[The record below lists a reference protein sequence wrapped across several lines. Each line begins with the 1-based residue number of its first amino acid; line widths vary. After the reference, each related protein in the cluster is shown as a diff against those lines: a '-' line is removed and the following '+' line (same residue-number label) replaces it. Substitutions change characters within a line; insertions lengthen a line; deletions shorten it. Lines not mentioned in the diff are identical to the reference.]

1 MANIAIVYISTEG
14 QTRRIAEHMERAIRA
29 AGHQALVID
38 FRELYGSPPPAADG
52 VIIGASVHVG
62 HHPQELESW
71 AAEHREQLES
81 VPSAFFS
88 VSLSARGSQPGARA
102 EAGEYISDFL
112 GRTGWHP
119 QTAAAFAGAL
129 RYTRYGLLKR
139 MMMKFIASRSG
150 SSDLDTRKDYEY
162 TDWESVDRFVDE
174 FLESLPPSAGRSS
187 PD

>member
-1 MANIAIVYISTEG
+1 MANIAIVFISKEG

-29 AGHQALVID
+29 AGHDALVVD
-38 FRELYGSPPPAADG
+38 FRELYGSPPPTADG

-62 HHPQELESW
+62 HHPEELESW
-71 AAEHREQLES
+71 AAAHREQLES

-88 VSLSARGSQPGARA
+88 VSLSAGGAQPGARV

-112 GRTGWHP
+112 NRTGWHP
-119 QTAAAFAGAL
+119 QTAASFAGAL
-129 RYTRYGLLKR
+129 RYTRYGFFKR

-150 SSDLDTRKDYEY
+150 SSDLDIHKDYEY

-174 FLESLPPSAGRSS
+174 FLRNVQ
-187 PD
+187 